1 MGSPWWGSPAWPRGA
16 YQPCLCACFPWRQEA
31 LRKIITTLA
40 VKNEEIQSF
49 IYSLK
54 QMLLNVEVRLTPV
67 GGGMEGSGDLLA
79 RRVEGRVGGGSRRS
93 WPVPA
98 VARPTWPG
106 FGIQASVS
114 PSEHGLWPP
123 LGRLTPATSL

>member
-54 QMLLNVEVRLTPV
+54 QMLLNVEVRPTPV

-98 VARPTWPG
+98 VARPTCL
-106 FGIQASVS
+106 ASVS
-114 PSEHGLWPP
+114 WPQFPHPSMGFGHLWA
-123 LGRLTPATSL
+123 G